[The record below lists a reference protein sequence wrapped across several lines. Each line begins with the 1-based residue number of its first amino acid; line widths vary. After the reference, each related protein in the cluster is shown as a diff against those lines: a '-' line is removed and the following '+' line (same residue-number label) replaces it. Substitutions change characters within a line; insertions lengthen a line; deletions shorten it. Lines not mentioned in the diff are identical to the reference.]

1 MKTFFIVTML
11 LACCTVCKADYLS
24 ILLIH
29 REVEKTVE
37 EDGRQTKIRD
47 EQLQVTA
54 MEKANR
60 AEANKLKTTYSKI
73 VSRLSKLGL
82 AIDAAFLAQEAYP
95 VFNNIIRTQKNIVD
109 RVQEYPQYI
118 PLALELELAVAQKS
132 YSLIQYMTG
141 LTMSIGD
148 LYGMKAGDRKLL
160 LEHVLNELR
169 SINSFSRNV
178 MYSIN
183 KRIWTDR
190 IARVKLKL
198 WVNREKELIGDIIE
212 NAKRI

>member
-95 VFNNIIRTQKNIVD
+95 VFNNIIRTQKRSEER
-109 RVQEYPQYI
+109 RV
-118 PLALELELAVAQKS
+118 
-132 YSLIQYMTG
+132 G
-141 LTMSIGD
+141 
-148 LYGMKAGDRKLL
+148 
-160 LEHVLNELR
+160 
-169 SINSFSRNV
+169 
-178 MYSIN
+178 
-183 KRIWTDR
+183 
-190 IARVKLKL
+190 
-198 WVNREKELIGDIIE
+198 KE
-212 NAKRI
+212 